1 MEEKWET
8 ILDAVSD
15 SQWDAVSAATTT
27 DVRGLVIRSLNNDI
41 EKILTAAI
49 DNAIIAS
56 VEMNE

>member
-8 ILDAVSD
+8 ILDAVNN

-27 DVRGLVIRSLNNDI
+27 DVRGLVIRSLNIDI
-41 EKILTAAI
+41 SEILNAAI
-49 DNAIIAS
+49 DSAITAS